1 MTQVGIGIRS
11 RTGNSEALAETTSL
25 LNPVKW
31 TEPVDSALTSFVDP
45 FIHFEARPLVRYLTR
60 SEQRIMKK
68 ALLSSTRLISQG

>member
-25 LNPVKW
+25 PVKW
-31 TEPVDSALTSFVDP
+31 TEPVDLALTSFVDP